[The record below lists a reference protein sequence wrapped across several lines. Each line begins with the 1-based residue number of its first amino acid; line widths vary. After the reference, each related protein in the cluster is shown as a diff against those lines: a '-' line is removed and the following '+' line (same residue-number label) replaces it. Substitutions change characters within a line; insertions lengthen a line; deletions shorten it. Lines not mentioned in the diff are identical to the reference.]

1 MLFLSLSLHFLI
13 KILILDYITNQLVN
27 LINKHFP
34 SIIISI
40 CTLSE
45 PLKKEYAKINNLNF
59 NDLMTDGKAKELVR
73 KEMIEF
79 GEKLRKEDFGIF
91 CRKAFIERKIQNLPS
106 LPTTNPSTTN
116 KFKEIILISDCR
128 RPTDFEFFK
137 NNFKNSS
144 IICVRINS
152 KIEIRQ
158 KRGFLFIEGIDNE
171 ESECALDE
179 FKNWDFNLFNNE
191 EEKEGGKGEGEVEK
205 ELKNIINYL
214 KQLFN

>member
-59 NDLMTDGKAKELVR
+59 NDLMSDGKAKELVR

-91 CRKAFIERKIQNLPS
+91 CR
-106 LPTTNPSTTN
+106 
-116 KFKEIILISDCR
+116 
-128 RPTDFEFFK
+128 
-137 NNFKNSS
+137 
-144 IICVRINS
+144 
-152 KIEIRQ
+152 
-158 KRGFLFIEGIDNE
+158 
-171 ESECALDE
+171 
-179 FKNWDFNLFNNE
+179 
-191 EEKEGGKGEGEVEK
+191 
-205 ELKNIINYL
+205 
-214 KQLFN
+214 

>member
-1 MLFLSLSLHFLI
+1 LNLEKNWEK
-13 KILILDYITNQLVN
+13 KILEYFVGK
-27 LINKHFP
+27 LIE
-34 SIIISI
+34 SWG
-40 CTLSE
+40 
-45 PLKKEYAKINNLNF
+45 KIYLF
-59 NDLMTDGKAKELVR
+59 
-73 KEMIEF
+73 F
-79 GEKLRKEDFGIF
+79 
-91 CRKAFIERKIQNLPS
+91 RKAFIERKIQNLPS

-128 RPTDFEFFK
+128 RPTDFDFFK

-191 EEKEGGKGEGEVEK
+191 EEEEGKGEGEVEK

-214 KQLFN
+214 KQLINWIKCCISNSSICSI